1 MDEREARRSRDRRWL
16 RVAAAAEIL
25 EVSEHTLR
33 RWADAGVVPCRRTP
47 SGQRQFLR
55 SDLSRFL
62 DDCAKGNGWDG
73 RPSAG
78 AGGNGD
84 PPGRASW
91 DCALAEIGR
100 EVARADDPGAALE
113 LIASRAASAF
123 GVEECL
129 VCEYDEEL
137 DALLCRTGTDG
148 VTWPLAEWSAARAS
162 LAGGEP
168 LRDESR
174 LMVPFGL
181 GTSAKGCLVLTG
193 PGAERLSAGDLAL
206 AHDFGDL
213 AAIAVHRRRSERLR
227 SEQQAHVESLLHAG
241 RSITSSLVLQD
252 VLDAVAREVVGTFGA
267 GYCVIWEYAEDEDAL
282 LERAGFG
289 SEDGYTVDDDE
300 ILLVERP
307 REREILFSREP
318 VIETLSDPALDAES
332 RRSMLQWG
340 EKTCLSL
347 PLRFGDETLG
357 LLVIC
362 ETERE
367 RRFTTEELEVARGL
381 ANQASAAVHNARLF
395 HDLEERNLELEGRAR
410 RERLL
415 NELSLELSASLDPRT
430 VLDSACRRICELLDA
445 TGGEIWARCDEQQVE
460 CLASWANGAFVPEWV
475 GRRYPSG
482 HWAATSLAIDSGETV
497 TIVSLDDPRLGTA
510 EREVMDEWDQRAL
523 LTTPLR
529 ARGRSLGT
537 LEITQSGR
545 DRAFTAEEI
554 ATAEACARM
563 TALAVDNAML
573 FERQADHAQ
582 RLTSLLEAGRSI
594 TSSLDIH
601 EVLATLAR
609 TAAGSLGCAEA
620 LISEYDAEADTMT
633 MRSIFQRDPTVY
645 NDLDKPYPLDDYPSD
660 RVLLEADDVVVESIS
675 DPSLPD
681 DVRESMEFHG
691 EKTCLTVPLRFGGRR
706 LGMLTL
712 VETAAERVFSESDL
726 EFARGFAEQAAMAM
740 HNAQLFENVKG
751 LHLGNLRALSSALTA
766 KDFYTIGHTTRVA
779 TYAVLLAAELG
790 WTPRAIQQL
799 EEATYLHDIG
809 KIAVADRVLLKTG
822 MLTDEEWA
830 LMKQHPV
837 ISAEII
843 EALLDD
849 DCVAGVRHHHERWDG
864 GGYPDGLA
872 GEGIPVIAR
881 LLCLVDSYDAM
892 SSRRVY
898 RTALTYEECVAEIR
912 RCCGVQFDP
921 GMVEP
926 FLRVLECMAQKRDAL
941 KAAADEAAARID
953 AADHRALRTPEDAGR
968 AEYARVL
975 RVLRETRLAHPE
987 VQTMLTEAPVDE
999 LRCMIVVDGDDDGH
1013 DDGTTVPIGE
1023 VIFCEDIEFEAFAGR
1038 DNQAN
1043 VVTVDRWG
1051 TWIAA
1056 ATPIRADDG
1065 RVVGLVAASRSP
1077 GDGLP
1082 AGVLGSAV
1090 SDTFSEIMHT
1100 AGARQTRAEI
1110 ESMTDALTGLYNH
1123 RRFHELLRDTV
1134 EGARADDAEVAVL
1147 FCDIDHFKQLNDRHG
1162 HLVGDD
1168 VLRRVSRIMSASVR
1182 RGDVAARYGGDEF
1195 GVLLHGADIGKALEV
1210 AERIRERVAELGVG
1224 RGDDSTTISIG
1235 VATLAARQDAE
1246 GLLANADRAMY
1257 AAKEGGRNRVVRAD
1271 TLKTAPPRLAAQL

>member
-1 MDEREARRSRDRRWL
+1 M
-16 RVAAAAEIL
+16 
-25 EVSEHTLR
+25 
-33 RWADAGVVPCRRTP
+33 
-47 SGQRQFLR
+47 
-55 SDLSRFL
+55 
-62 DDCAKGNGWDG
+62 
-73 RPSAG
+73 
-78 AGGNGD
+78 
-84 PPGRASW
+84 
-91 DCALAEIGR
+91 
-100 EVARADDPGAALE
+100 
-113 LIASRAASAF
+113 
-123 GVEECL
+123 
-129 VCEYDEEL
+129 
-137 DALLCRTGTDG
+137 
-148 VTWPLAEWSAARAS
+148 
-162 LAGGEP
+162 
-168 LRDESR
+168 
-174 LMVPFGL
+174 
-181 GTSAKGCLVLTG
+181 
-193 PGAERLSAGDLAL
+193 
-206 AHDFGDL
+206 
-213 AAIAVHRRRSERLR
+213 
-227 SEQQAHVESLLHAG
+227 
-241 RSITSSLVLQD
+241 
-252 VLDAVAREVVGTFGA
+252 
-267 GYCVIWEYAEDEDAL
+267 EDADSL

-289 SEDGYTVDDDE
+289 TVDGYTVDDDE

-307 REREILFSREP
+307 KEREILFSREP
-318 VIETLSDPALDAES
+318 VIETLSDPSLDAES
-332 RRSMLQWG
+332 RESMERWG

-367 RRFTTEELEVARGL
+367 RRFTAEELEVARGL
-381 ANQASAAVHNARLF
+381 ANQASAAVHNARVF
-395 HDLEERNLELEGRAR
+395 RDLQQRNLELEDRAR

-460 CLASWANGAFVPEWV
+460 CLASWANGEFVHEWV
-475 GRRYPSG
+475 GRRYPNG

-497 TIVSLDDPRLGTA
+497 AIVSLDDPRLGTA

-523 LTTPLR
+523 LATPLR
-529 ARGRSLGT
+529 ARGRILGT

-545 DRAFTAEEI
+545 ERVFTAEEI

-582 RLTSLLEAGRSI
+582 RLTSLLEAGRAI

-601 EVLATLAR
+601 DVLAALVR
-609 TAAGSLGCAEA
+609 TAAGSLGCPEA
-620 LISEYDAEADTMT
+620 LIFEYDAEADTMT
-633 MRSIFQRDPTVY
+633 MRSVFQENPTVY
-645 NDLDKPYPLDDYPSD
+645 EDLDKPYPLDEYPSD
-660 RVLLEADDVVVESIS
+660 RALLEAGDVVVETIS
-675 DPSLPD
+675 DPALPD
-681 DVRESMEFHG
+681 DVRESMEHHG
-691 EKTCLTVPLRFGGRR
+691 EKTCLTVPLQFGGER

-766 KDFYTIGHTTRVA
+766 KDFYTIGHTARVA
-779 TYAVLLAAELG
+779 AYAVLLAAELG

-822 MLTDEEWA
+822 TLTDEEWA
-830 LMKQHPV
+830 LMKQHPI

-849 DCVAGVRHHHERWDG
+849 DYVAGVRHHHERWDG

-872 GEGIPVIAR
+872 GEGIPLIAR

-898 RTALTYEECVAEIR
+898 RPALTYEECLAELR
-912 RCCGVQFDP
+912 ECSGTQFDP

-926 FLRVLECMAQKRDAL
+926 FLRVLDCMAQQRDAL
-941 KAAADEAAARID
+941 KVAADAAAARID
-953 AADHRALRTPEDAGR
+953 AADHSVLREPEDAGR

-975 RVLRETRLAHPE
+975 RVLRETRLAHSE

-999 LRCMIVVDGDDDGH
+999 LRCMIVVDGDDD
-1013 DDGTTVPIGE
+1013 DATAVPVGE
-1023 VIFCEDIEFEAFAGR
+1023 VIFCDDIEFETFAGR

-1056 ATPIRADDG
+1056 AAPIRADDG
-1065 RVVGLVAASRSP
+1065 KVVGLVAASRSP

-1168 VLRRVSRIMSASVR
+1168 VLRRVSRIMTASVR

-1195 GVLLHGADIGKALEV
+1195 GVLLHGADIEKALEV
-1210 AERIRERVAELGVG
+1210 AERIRERVAELWVG
-1224 RGDDSTTISIG
+1224 RGDAATTISIG
-1235 VATLAARQDAE
+1235 VATLADQQRRR
-1246 GLLANADRAMY
+1246 RA
-1257 AAKEGGRNRVVRAD
+1257 AGERRPGDVRGQGGRPRPGGARRHARD
-1271 TLKTAPPRLAAQL
+1271 RSAPRLGRRSSRASAGRPRRPQAQRGGATWRLSAAARTGRRAPAA

>member
-1 MDEREARRSRDRRWL
+1 
-16 RVAAAAEIL
+16 
-25 EVSEHTLR
+25 
-33 RWADAGVVPCRRTP
+33 
-47 SGQRQFLR
+47 
-55 SDLSRFL
+55 
-62 DDCAKGNGWDG
+62 
-73 RPSAG
+73 
-78 AGGNGD
+78 
-84 PPGRASW
+84 
-91 DCALAEIGR
+91 
-100 EVARADDPGAALE
+100 
-113 LIASRAASAF
+113 
-123 GVEECL
+123 
-129 VCEYDEEL
+129 
-137 DALLCRTGTDG
+137 
-148 VTWPLAEWSAARAS
+148 
-162 LAGGEP
+162 
-168 LRDESR
+168 
-174 LMVPFGL
+174 
-181 GTSAKGCLVLTG
+181 
-193 PGAERLSAGDLAL
+193 
-206 AHDFGDL
+206 
-213 AAIAVHRRRSERLR
+213 
-227 SEQQAHVESLLHAG
+227 VESLLHAG

-267 GYCVIWEYAEDEDAL
+267 GYCVIWEYMEDADSL

-289 SEDGYTVDDDE
+289 TADGYTVDDDE

-307 REREILFSREP
+307 KEREILFSREP
-318 VIETLSDPALDAES
+318 VIETLSDPSLDAES
-332 RRSMLQWG
+332 RESMERWG

-381 ANQASAAVHNARLF
+381 ANQASAAVHNARIF
-395 HDLEERNLELEGRAR
+395 HDLQLRNLELEDRAR

-430 VLDSACRRICELLDA
+430 VLDSACRRVCELLDA

-460 CLASWANGAFVPEWV
+460 CLASWANGEFVQDWV
-475 GRRYPSG
+475 GRRYPDG

-497 TIVSLDDPRLGTA
+497 AIVSLDDPRLGTA
-510 EREVMDEWDQRAL
+510 ERDVMAEWDQHAL
-523 LTTPLR
+523 LATPLR
-529 ARGRSLGT
+529 ARGRILGT

-545 DRAFTAEEI
+545 ERAFTAEER

-573 FERQADHAQ
+573 FERQVDHAQ

-601 EVLATLAR
+601 EVLATLVRA
-609 TAAGSLGCAEA
+609 AAGSLGCPEA
-620 LISEYDAEADTMT
+620 LIFEYDAEADTMT
-633 MRSIFQRDPTVY
+633 MRSVFQENPTVY
-645 NDLDKPYPLDDYPSD
+645 KDLDKPYPLEDYPSD
-660 RVLLEADDVVVESIS
+660 RALLEARDLVVETIS
-675 DPSLPD
+675 DPALPE
-681 DVRESMEFHG
+681 DVRESMEHHG
-691 EKTCLTVPLRFGGRR
+691 EKTCLTVPLQFGGER

-712 VETAAERVFSESDL
+712 VETAAERVYSESDL

-740 HNAQLFENVKG
+740 HNARLFENVKG

-790 WTPRAIQQL
+790 WAPRAIQQL

-809 KIAVADRVLLKTG
+809 KIAVSDRVLLKSG
-822 MLTDEEWA
+822 ALTDEEWA

-849 DCVAGVRHHHERWDG
+849 DYVAGVRHHHERWDG

-872 GEGIPVIAR
+872 GEGIPLIAR

-898 RTALTYEECVAEIR
+898 RPALTYEECVAEIR
-912 RCCGVQFDP
+912 ECCATQFDP

-926 FLRVLECMAQKRDAL
+926 FLRVLDCMAQKRDAL
-941 KAAADEAAARID
+941 KVAADAAAARID
-953 AADHRALRTPEDAGR
+953 AGDHSVLREPEDAAR

-975 RVLRETRLAHPE
+975 RVLRETRLAHSE

-999 LRCMIVVDGDDDGH
+999 LRCMIVVDGDDDG
-1013 DDGTTVPIGE
+1013 GTAVPVGE

-1038 DNQAN
+1038 ENQAN

-1056 ATPIRADDG
+1056 AAPIRADDG
-1065 RVVGLVAASRSP
+1065 SVVGLVAASRVP
-1077 GDGLP
+1077 GDELP

-1134 EGARADDAEVAVL
+1134 EGARAADGEVAVL
-1147 FCDIDHFKQLNDRHG
+1147 FCDIDRFKELNDRHG

-1168 VLRRVSRIMSASVR
+1168 VLRRVSRIMTASVR

-1195 GVLLHGADIGKALEV
+1195 GVLLHGADIEKALEV
-1210 AERIRERVAELGVG
+1210 AERIRERVAELWLG
-1224 RGDDSTTISIG
+1224 RGDASTTISIG
-1235 VATLAARQDAE
+1235 VATLADQHDAE
-1246 GLLANADRAMY
+1246 GLLANADQALY
-1257 AAKEGGRNRVVRAD
+1257 AAKECGRNRVVRAD
-1271 TLKTAPPRLAAQL
+1271 TLETAPAHLASQL